1 MPQADSIDKIV
12 RGYLGSLSRQSFSFH
27 EQHFTPMPVVV
38 SPLLFRGFT
47 CPESCGGCCGKFTLD
62 WLPHEYP
69 SAKSILR
76 TINVNGADFRVFTD
90 SQRDNSCRQCRHLH
104 RQSGRCK
111 IYAHRP
117 FTCDFELIRVL
128 HYPEKVVLTQK
139 LYGRG
144 WAMTRVTGEHGA
156 ACQMQPADAASIAEV
171 ERKLLRL
178 NEWAE
183 HFGVT
188 TCLAAV
194 IDWVRQGNHQHP
206 LSIPV

>member
-1 MPQADSIDKIV
+1 MPQANSIDKIV
-12 RGYLGSLSRQSFSFH
+12 GGYLGSLCRQSFTFN
-27 EQHFTPMPVVV
+27 EQYFSPMPVVV
-38 SPLLFRGFT
+38 SPLLLRGFT

-69 SAKSILR
+69 SAKSVIR

-128 HYPEKVVLTQK
+128 RYPEKIVLTQK

-144 WAMTRVTGEHGA
+144 WASMVPRVK
-156 ACQMQPADAASIAEV
+156 CSPQMLPALLKWNGNCSASTNGPSTSGLPLA
-171 ERKLLRL
+171 LL
-178 NEWAE
+178 
-183 HFGVT
+183 
-188 TCLAAV
+188 
-194 IDWVRQGNHQHP
+194 P
-206 LSIPV
+206 